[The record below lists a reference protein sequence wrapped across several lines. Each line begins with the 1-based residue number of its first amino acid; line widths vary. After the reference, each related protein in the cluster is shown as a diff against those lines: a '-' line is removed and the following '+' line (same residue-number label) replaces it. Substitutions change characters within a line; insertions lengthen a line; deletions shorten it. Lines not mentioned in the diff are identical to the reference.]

1 MAPAR
6 KLIVSSPL
14 QTTIRDLH
22 RRKARERRALT
33 LAEGIRLVEEAVA
46 SGIPIQGA
54 VITPTLEAGER
65 GHALVAALER
75 RGVLLERLSD
85 AAVDKLADTEH
96 PQGVIA
102 VVRPPSWSINDLA
115 GDSRSAVMVLDG
127 VQDPGNVGAIMRS
140 AHALGATGVI
150 ALPGT
155 AELTNPKVLRGSMGA
170 FFRLPAIRL
179 ELPEFLA
186 WMETKKPT
194 VLVADMIGAP
204 IHEFNR
210 TGAVALILGNEGAGV
225 RPELKVAGNL
235 VAIPLAPGAES
246 LNVAVAAGI
255 LLYEVMRER

>member
-1 MAPAR
+1 
-6 KLIVSSPL
+6 VSSPL

-33 LAEGIRLVEEAVA
+33 LAEGIRLVEEAVV
-46 SGIPIQGA
+46 SGIPIEGA
-54 VITPTLEAGER
+54 VITPALEASER

-75 RGVLLERLSD
+75 RGLVLERLSD
-85 AAVDKLADTEH
+85 EVVEKLADTEH

-102 VVRPPSWSINDLA
+102 VVRPPSWSINDLN
-115 GDSRSAVMVLDG
+115 GDSRGAVIVLDG

-155 AELTNPKVLRGSMGA
+155 AELANPKALRGSMGA
-170 FFRLPAIRL
+170 FFRLPALRL

-186 WMETKKPT
+186 WAEKKKTT
-194 VLVADMIGAP
+194 VLVADMAGIP

-225 RPELKVAGNL
+225 RPELKMGGTL
-235 VAIPLAPGAES
+235 VAIPLTPGAES